1 MSEETIINKVAESGL
16 VTLNLEYYM
25 PNEAEVV
32 SFDLKSFLFMELIL
46 KEKEFRQALKQLDT
60 SVYQNKMVAIHC
72 TADAI
77 IPMWAYMLVSSTLQP
92 VAKKLV
98 FGKPEEAVQKILLEN
113 ISQIDADSFKD
124 QRIVI
129 KGCGEKHIPAE
140 AYLEIT
146 NKLMPVAKT
155 IMFGEPCS
163 TVPVYKRPS

>member
-16 VTLNLEYYM
+16 ITLNLESYM
-25 PNEAEVV
+25 PNEAEIV

-46 KEKEFRQALKQLDT
+46 KEKEFRLALKQLDPT
-60 SVYQNKMVAIHC
+60 LYQQKIVAVHC

-77 IPMWAYMLVSSTLQP
+77 IPMWAFMLVSSTLQP
-92 VAKKLV
+92 VAKQII
-98 FGKPEEAVQKILLEN
+98 FGTPEEATQKILLEN
-113 ISQIDADSFKD
+113 IHLLDTTSLKD

-129 KGCGEKHIPAE
+129 KGCGEKTISAE

-146 NKLMPVAKT
+146 NKLTPVAKT

-163 TVPVYKRPS
+163 TVPVYKRPA

>member
-16 VTLNLEYYM
+16 VTLNLESYM

-46 KEKEFRQALKQLDT
+46 KEKEFRQALKQLDI
-60 SVYQNKMVAIHC
+60 SIYQNKIVAIHC
-72 TADAI
+72 STDAI
-77 IPMWAYMLVSSTLQP
+77 IPMWAYMLASSTLQP
-92 VAKKLV
+92 IAKQLV
-98 FGKPEEAVQKILLEN
+98 FGNTDEAIHKILLEN
-113 ISQIDADSFKD
+113 IGKIDADTFKD
-124 QRIVI
+124 QRIVV
-129 KGCGEKHIPAE
+129 KGCGEKLIPAE